1 MNRSMFRPGDWLLIV
16 GGVAMLIFGLALDW
30 AKVDLGGVSASG
42 NNAFDY
48 FFTGGIAWILVVA
61 AGVIAVLLAAG
72 AIAPGTTPWALI
84 LLLMTGLATL
94 LMLLRLIIGGGDEA
108 GIDLDRGVGMW
119 VAFLAAAIALGGCRD
134 ELHPLGREVLRPH
147 RHGQDAW
154 RLQGRE
160 DGVDSSTSSARL
172 APSPT
177 AVPLGCGL
185 LALQARR
192 LAAGHRRRGD
202 ARFRDRPRLGVV
214 GADH

>member
-1 MNRSMFRPGDWLLIV
+1 MAAPEVGAVGTPTGGEVVNRSMFRPGDWLLVV

-61 AGVIAVLLAAG
+61 AGVIAVLLAVG
-72 AIAPGTTPWALI
+72 AMAPGTTPWALI

-119 VAFLAAAIALGGCRD
+119 VAFFAAAIALGGAVMNFAQSGGKFSDLTDMDKMR
-134 ELHPLGREVLRPH
+134 GAFK
-147 RHGQDAW
+147 G
-154 RLQGRE
+154 G
-160 DGVDSSTSSARL
+160 GTGSTPPPPPPGSPPPPP
-172 APSPT
+172 PSP
-177 AVPLGCGL
+177 
-185 LALQARR
+185 
-192 LAAGHRRRGD
+192 
-202 ARFRDRPRLGVV
+202 
-214 GADH
+214 